1 LLHSSLRKEGKMNSG
16 SEFLIGPTSDYE
28 TWRTGIRSVGVFS
41 SQGVESGVFKGSVR
55 SSSMW
60 GITALETAFASRSVS
75 RFERTGRDSRL
86 NSSDY
91 YNAVFQISGRS
102 TLIQND
108 RVTELAVGD
117 IGFVDVA
124 RPASLISGDTSCR
137 WLSLSMP
144 RRSLI
149 SHLGLEPRGGMY
161 WHGTIPACRLL
172 FRLVSD
178 SLDEGDSSA
187 AAAEPYIQL
196 AIYDLLGALFA
207 VSDLPPNSSH
217 TDKLFTRVCSIARN
231 HFADPDLSLRDV
243 ASEAGISLRY
253 LQKLFTARGMTCS
266 RFIQSL
272 RLDHAARLLS
282 RRKLTKSGQPL
293 TEIAYACGFRDYA
306 HFSRTFRL
314 RFGCMPSEAS
324 ELRRMKTLNAV
335 AQT

>member
-1 LLHSSLRKEGKMNSG
+1 MTSG

-28 TWRTGIRSVGVFS
+28 TWLTGIRSVGVFS
-41 SQGVESGVFKGSVR
+41 SQGVESKVFKGSVR
-55 SSSMW
+55 SSCMW
-60 GITALETAFASRSVS
+60 GIIALEAAFESPSVS
-75 RFERTGRDSRL
+75 RFERMRRDPRL

-124 RPASLISGDTSCR
+124 RPVSLISGNTSCR

-144 RRSLI
+144 RRPLI

-161 WHGTIPACRLL
+161 WHGAIPACRLL

-178 SLDEGDSSA
+178 ALGEGDTSS

-231 HFADPDLSLRDV
+231 HFSDPDLSLRDV

-253 LQKLFTARGMTCS
+253 LQKLFTARGITCS

-282 RRKLTKSGQPL
+282 RRKLTKSGQLL

-314 RFGCMPSEAS
+314 RFGCTPSVAS
-324 ELRRMKTLNAV
+324 EGHISGNQLMRDIGQRSEIA
-335 AQT
+335 